1 MNHDKMI
8 NALQAMFMEWCSER
22 NIEPLGI
29 DEPDWQDE
37 HAYEWIRF
45 KAALDQALATM
56 DCLAGE

>member
-1 MNHDKMI
+1 
-8 NALQAMFMEWCSER
+8 MEWCSER

-37 HAYEWIRF
+37 HANEWIRF